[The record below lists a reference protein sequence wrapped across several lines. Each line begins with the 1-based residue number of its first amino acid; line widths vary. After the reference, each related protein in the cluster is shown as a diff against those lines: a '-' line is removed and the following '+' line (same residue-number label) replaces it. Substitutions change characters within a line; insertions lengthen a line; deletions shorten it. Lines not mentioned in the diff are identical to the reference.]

1 MWEELERLFNNS
13 VVATLVPVLITW
25 FLAWKYYKKAG
36 DELKAEAEL
45 LRKASMAIVY
55 MLEHRNAKIEVR
67 RDDAGNPIGLI
78 VPATARTEGKSTA
91 TGVGSNASSDS

>member
-45 LRKASMAIVY
+45 LRKASMAIV
-55 MLEHRNAKIEVR
+55 LWFNK
-67 RDDAGNPIGLI
+67 AGYL
-78 VPATARTEGKSTA
+78 VKVVELLT
-91 TGVGSNASSDS
+91 